1 VTVVPFKKPEPKRPR
16 ILVCLCE
23 CEAFWLYEDG
33 RIQCMG
39 CDTFHDEMKGV
50 WSPVVAEDEP
60 A

>member
-1 VTVVPFKKPEPKRPR
+1 MSVVPFKKQEPKQSR
-16 ILVCLCE
+16 IWVCLCK

-33 RIQCMG
+33 RIQCMQ
-39 CDTFHDEMKGV
+39 CDAFHDCMKGV